1 MAKETGNSTYSSDF
15 LRVLLALKDNVMRD
29 TNVAEIC
36 QVTQVNDTN
45 DYVCVPL
52 SDDKTKL
59 YCCKIQ
65 NLNVQQD
72 DVVLVIFTNTDNRLN
87 LKRLENNL
95 RVQNI
100 TNKTLHSSE
109 YSCPLQPASPLLSYP
124 NRHSSTPSNDH
135 LY

>member
-59 YCCKIQ
+59 YCCKLQ
-65 NLNVQQD
+65 DLNVQQD

-87 LKRLENNL
+87 LKRLKNNL

-109 YSCPLQPASPLLSYP
+109 YGIIIGLVF
-124 NRHSSTPSNDH
+124 RKTK
-135 LY
+135 